1 MTVKQITIEIP
12 NEPGQMAI
20 ISDILGEAGVNILAL
35 FISTKTPEGNG
46 MIRFVADDPPK
57 AESIMQSRGFNVS
70 TQEVLAAETPHHA
83 GGLLAVLNPLKRAKV
98 NVEYLYPCI
107 GTGEATILILGVDK
121 VAEAVEALQSDW
133 IRLIEDEIYGW

>member
-20 ISDILGEAGVNILAL
+20 ISDILGEAGINILAL
-35 FISTKTPEGNG
+35 FVSTKTPEGNG
-46 MIRFVADDPPK
+46 LIRFIADDPER
-57 AESIMQSRGFNVS
+57 AEGIMNSRGFEVS
-70 TQEVLAAETPHHA
+70 TQEVVAAETPHHA

-107 GTGEATILILGVDK
+107 GTGEATILVLGVSK
-121 VAEAVEALQSDW
+121 LEEAVDALQKDW
-133 IRLIEDEIYGW
+133 IRLIGNEFYSW